1 MSLNLGNLKN
11 NKDEILKAEIG
22 ALLFNLGKTH
32 IGFWHQKDDKNYWK
46 SHFGIN
52 DKESFNQ
59 QFKNNYGY
67 EVFGNYKNYFV
78 SNNKTPFEIDLKKT
92 DPTDNLSKFF
102 ETKVKL
108 FDKNGNNNEIEI
120 IEIMKGDISKED
132 FIKKIFF
139 RGCENI
145 NSGIDK
151 GSPIKQLDS
160 LWISNAFGAH
170 KRDIKESNFDK
181 SRLCFFQSLHRFL
194 EDEHHK
200 NPNWQDI
207 RDWVFKEINSWYS
220 RLLSDSRFPINDVTL
235 WDQAYMS
242 ASMFKATLSAM
253 FLDNSK
259 VSNYLNTPQSIKW
272 SILGIQ
278 YDKLSL
284 AEKGL
289 KAASIRWYRD
299 KSNEIDNEIKR
310 VIEIDYVLGNEVY
323 RDETGIYF
331 IVPENIIGDKNADF
345 YELHKD
351 LEELKKDIQKIFLD
365 KLEREVFPAIFL
377 TEPSRGLMN
386 LEHLIKKAKEN
397 FLKAKIPSKF
407 DKKLKDDE
415 EPNGICN
422 ICKMR
427 LAKKGNKENLIC
439 DVCEKRQNG
448 RIDDWIKKC
457 DNQETIWLDELQDKN
472 GRIALITL
480 KFELGE
486 WLNGNLVNSLL
497 IQNEDFKQELKGI
510 QAFILLFLSKMPI
523 ELDKNIDSQTNSLRE
538 QVKKET
544 DGEKKELL
552 KQKIRQLSGLKTKL
566 EKIEK
571 IIADIRNSQWHL
583 KSLSSDIGI
592 PGYTGQDIEAIY
604 KTLIKHY
611 NTVKNKRNIKEID
624 DLSFFPICL
633 SPDAYNGCKKN
644 NETFDDYIRQIFFG
658 SIIGN
663 EWEKLVKNHSL
674 NSKILWE
681 EEKIEWE
688 KLTYTDIEFLAQLLL
703 QFLLRKNPS
712 PARLKRIWDTTR
724 EFFEELESK
733 IVELAEIKKE
743 RQKRLVWNNI
753 DLKDGAYR
761 YGDILFWAKNKTLYL
776 ITSIEKIGNKQTFN
790 LKKSDD
796 KNSKIPPIERK
807 NAKEYPYK
815 PFFTILE
822 PTPISWQF
830 IIPAE
835 NVPNLIKNI
844 KKEYYKNF
852 KWVYGKLPLH
862 IGVVAQNYKRP
873 LYVGIKALRNIRRDN
888 VNWDELRTEIDTKSL
903 KARQKTAFS
912 YQELPEKNSE
922 CEKFYSL
929 FEKIDSKGKY
939 EFYLYP
945 KNEKAWLDAA
955 QNATDTDRFYFYPNT
970 FDFEFLDTNTRRND
984 IFYKNAKRFL
994 RLKQQ
999 RPYDLYDWQ
1008 HFEEFKNFFDN
1019 EKSSSKLQ
1027 KLISVIYSKL
1037 EDWQDNQEAIKT
1049 FMISSFINILELK
1062 DRKEKDSFAKILGT
1076 NSFDEFDNMK
1086 EDEFQKKLYMLLDM
1100 FDLWHTILK
1109 EV

>member
-1 MSLNLGNLKN
+1 MSLDLENLKN

-32 IGFWHQKDDKNYWK
+32 IGISNWKQYFPYIDSKFSSYKDYFTKK
-46 SHFGIN
+46 FG
-52 DKESFNQ
+52 
-59 QFKNNYGY
+59 
-67 EVFGNYKNYFV
+67 
-78 SNNKTPFEIDLKKT
+78 NKTPFEIDLEKT
-92 DPTDNLSKFF
+92 DCLDNLNDFF
-102 ETKVKL
+102 KTKAKL
-108 FDKNGNNNEIEI
+108 FDNGGNIRDIKIE
-120 IEIMKGDISKED
+120 EIMKGNQSS
-132 FIKKIFF
+132 KKIGKQTFF

-145 NSGIDK
+145 NSGVDK
-151 GSPIKQLDS
+151 GSPKEQLDS
-160 LWISNAFGAH
+160 LWSSNAFGSH
-170 KRDIKESNFDK
+170 KRKLELTDFDG
-181 SRLCFFQSLHRFL
+181 SRICFL
-194 EDEHHK
+194 EKLCYFLENNSYSKKQEWGNIK
-200 NPNWQDI
+200 NWI
-207 RDWVFKEINSWYS
+207 FKEIKKKYS
-220 RLLSDSRFPINDVTL
+220 RLLSDSRFPVNDVTL

-242 ASMFKATLSAM
+242 ASMFKAALSAM

-289 KAASIRWYRD
+289 KAASIKWYRD
-299 KSNEIDNEIKR
+299 TSTKVDNKIKKL
-310 VIEIDYVLGNEVY
+310 IEIDYALGNEVY

-365 KLEREVFPAIFL
+365 KFEGEVFPAIFL

-386 LEHLIKKAKEN
+386 LGHLIKKAKEN
-397 FLKAKIPSKF
+397 FLKAKIPSNF
-407 DKKLKDDE
+407 DKELKDDE

-439 DVCEKRQNG
+439 DVCKERQTE
-448 RIDDWIKKC
+448 RIKNWI
-457 DNQETIWLDELQDKN
+457 DNLDKETIWLDELQDKN

-497 IQNEDFKQELKGI
+497 IQEKNKDLKNLLSIISKTYSNDVTKYKNFYKKSRNNQNKVEIDSFLSYFDENGIKKPFTNTYDNIIGILQKLDRNQQLRKNEKLHKDLFDRIFFDFMEKISNNDAVKNNIVDLEKKRINLDKWKREYGKPKANGLNLI
-510 QAFILLFLSKMPI
+510 RDIFAFAFVTYQIKTILLERSIGSEWKKFVCKKLNDWDES
-523 ELDKNIDSQTNSLRE
+523 
-538 QVKKET
+538 KKEA
-544 DGEKKELL
+544 KKE
-552 KQKIRQLSGLKTKL
+552 KIDF
-566 EKIEK
+566 EK
-571 IIADIRNSQWHL
+571 R
-583 KSLSSDIGI
+583 
-592 PGYTGQDIEAIY
+592 T
-604 KTLIKHY
+604 IKW
-611 NTVKNKRNIKEID
+611 
-624 DLSFFPICL
+624 S
-633 SPDAYNGCKKN
+633 
-644 NETFDDYIRQIFFG
+644 
-658 SIIGN
+658 
-663 EWEKLVKNHSL
+663 
-674 NSKILWE
+674 
-681 EEKIEWE
+681 
-688 KLTYTDIEFLAQLLL
+688 KLTESNIEFLAQLVL

-712 PARLKRIWDTTR
+712 PARLKRVWDTTR

-733 IVELAEIKKE
+733 IVELAEIKEE
-743 RQKRLVWNNI
+743 RQKRLVWSNVDN
-753 DLKDGAYR
+753 LEDGEYQD
-761 YGDILFWAKNKTLYL
+761 GDILFWAKNKTLYL
-776 ITSIEKIGNKQTFN
+776 ITSIEKIGDKKVFK
-790 LKKSDD
+790 LKKVND
-796 KNSKIPPIERK
+796 KNNEPLPINIEE
-807 NAKEYPYK
+807 AEEHFYK
-815 PFFTILE
+815 PYFTILD

-862 IGVVAQNYKRP
+862 IGVVVQNYKKP
-873 LYVGIKALRNIRRDN
+873 LYIGIKALRNIRMDGTKWN
-888 VNWDELRTEIDTKSL
+888 ELRTEIDAKSL
-903 KARQKTAFS
+903 KERQETESSNKES
-912 YQELPEKNSE
+912 SEKNSDLE
-922 CEKFYSL
+922 NFYSL
-929 FEKIDSKGKY
+929 YEKVDSKGKY

-945 KNEKAWLDAA
+945 NTNEKVWLDTT
-955 QNATDTDRFYFYPNT
+955 QNAIDTDRFYFYPNR

-984 IFYKNAKRFL
+984 IFYKDGKRFL

-1008 HFEEFKNFFDN
+1008 YFERFNNYFSD

-1027 KLISVIYSKL
+1027 KLISLIYSKL
-1037 EDWQDNQEAIKT
+1037 EDWKDNDNSTKL
-1049 FMISSFINILELK
+1049 FMISAFVNILELE
-1062 DRKEKDSFAKILGT
+1062 REEKKNEFAKVLGVSKF
-1076 NSFDEFDNMK
+1076 NEFNTMK
-1086 EDEFQKKLYMLLDM
+1086 AEEFRKKLYILLDM